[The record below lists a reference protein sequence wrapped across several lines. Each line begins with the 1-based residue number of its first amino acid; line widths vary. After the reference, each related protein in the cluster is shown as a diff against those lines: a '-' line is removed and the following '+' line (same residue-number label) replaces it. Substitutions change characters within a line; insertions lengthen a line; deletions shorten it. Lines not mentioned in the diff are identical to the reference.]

1 MPKNPSDK
9 QREASRRNGAR
20 SRGPQTPDGRLMS
33 SLGPFKHGKYA
44 KFAAVMRAE
53 DSDEFIA
60 YRDSLVRR
68 FQPADDVEMY
78 LVTALAS
85 CDWRLERF
93 VFAETRAL
101 DNETLGH
108 LNSPLVRQ
116 QEIFVGDR
124 ATLAIESLVGR
135 SGLLQFLGQQQTRII
150 NQRASLQRQLLRI
163 QATRPSSLPP
173 LLQFE
178 PYPIDPELA
187 RAASCNEPR
196 ASASGGVSVFDLG
209 RQPEAA
215 PQTIDFTRITPV
227 SPSSKEPE
235 PPIRLPFDHGPERHV
250 A

>member
-1 MPKNPSDK
+1 
-9 QREASRRNGAR
+9 
-20 SRGPQTPDGRLMS
+20 
-33 SLGPFKHGKYA
+33 
-44 KFAAVMRAE
+44 
-53 DSDEFIA
+53 
-60 YRDSLVRR
+60 
-68 FQPADDVEMY
+68 MY

-187 RAASCNEPR
+187 RAAERAAAQNDPR
-196 ASASGGVSVFDLG
+196 AALFDLG

-215 PQTIDFTRITPV
+215 PQPIDFTRITPV